1 MARRYSVLVVDDDA
15 GARLL
20 MQAALR
26 KAGFDIRLAEGG
38 EDALRQ
44 FRATPCDMV
53 MLDVEMPDLNGHQV
67 CALLRA
73 EAGPLLPVVMV
84 TGMDDVASV
93 EAAYEHGAT
102 DFIAKPVNWA
112 TIGHRVRYLFRS
124 AQALV
129 DLAAEQARMSAV
141 LNAIPDLLFELDVD
155 GRYLDY
161 RAPRQGFANTDPR
174 AFVGHTVHE
183 LLPRKAAQICVD
195 AMQLALLHGATSGHQ
210 FELPLPR
217 GPRWFEL
224 SVSRKE
230 VPAGEK
236 ARFIVL
242 ARDVTERKEAEHR
255 IARLAYFDSL
265 TGLPN
270 RQSFLDRVDREV
282 RRAAPHKRRLAVL
295 FMDLD
300 GFKNIN
306 DTLGHAS
313 GDLVLQWTA
322 QRLRNG
328 LRPADLLSR
337 NDDDSYGLARLGGDE
352 FTALILDIE
361 RPEDA
366 FAVAERIGLLMRQPF
381 VLEGREVVVTA
392 SVGIALYPEDGLD
405 SALLLK
411 HADTAMY
418 HAKNLG
424 RDNAQLYNAALTE
437 EIVQRL
443 ELDTSLRAA
452 LVRDEFHLVYQPQVD
467 LATGRIHA
475 VEALIRWT
483 HPQRGLVSP
492 LEFISMAEENGL
504 IERIGLWVLR
514 TACAQAAAWNAQG
527 LRLGIAVN
535 LSPVQFADSALPQ
548 KVLLTLAQTGLDP
561 SLLELEVTEG
571 SLMVNSVATRAALQT
586 LRDHGVHIALDDF
599 GTGFSSLSYLTRMPI
614 GNIKIDKCFVNGLL
628 GGGEST
634 AIISA
639 VLAMAHSLGMRVT
652 AEGVETAEQ
661 AVALQAMGC
670 DSLQGFYFSRPVMA
684 SAIPALVLRQWPS
697 RHAAPLSVPRLELT
711 GAGIG

>member
-1 MARRYSVLVVDDDA
+1 
-15 GARLL
+15 
-20 MQAALR
+20 
-26 KAGFDIRLAEGG
+26 
-38 EDALRQ
+38 
-44 FRATPCDMV
+44 
-53 MLDVEMPDLNGHQV
+53 
-67 CALLRA
+67 
-73 EAGPLLPVVMV
+73 
-84 TGMDDVASV
+84 
-93 EAAYEHGAT
+93 
-102 DFIAKPVNWA
+102 
-112 TIGHRVRYLFRS
+112 
-124 AQALV
+124 
-129 DLAAEQARMSAV
+129 
-141 LNAIPDLLFELDVD
+141 
-155 GRYLDY
+155 
-161 RAPRQGFANTDPR
+161 
-174 AFVGHTVHE
+174 
-183 LLPRKAAQICVD
+183 
-195 AMQLALLHGATSGHQ
+195 MQLALLHGATSGQQ
-210 FELPLPR
+210 FELALPR

-230 VPAGEK
+230 MPAGEN

-242 ARDVTERKEAEHR
+242 ARDITERKEAECR

-322 QRLRNG
+322 QRLRDG

-337 NDDDSYGLARLGGDE
+337 GGLSSGSDAAADTRSTCITGSSQRADDPRPGDDCFGLARLGGDE
-352 FTALILDIE
+352 FTALILDME
-361 RPEDA
+361 RAEDA
-366 FAVAERIGLLMRQPF
+366 FAVAERIRLLMRQPF
-381 VLEGREVVVTA
+381 VLDGREVVVTA
-392 SVGIALYPEDGLD
+392 SVGIALYPDDGLD
-405 SALLLK
+405 GAHLLK
-411 HADTAMY
+411 QADTAMY
-418 HAKNLG
+418 HAKSQG
-424 RDNAQLYNAALTE
+424 RDNTQIYNAALTE
-437 EIVQRL
+437 EIMQRL

-452 LVRDEFHLVYQPQVD
+452 LDRDEFHLVYQPQVD

-475 VEALIRWT
+475 VEALVRWA

-492 LEFISMAEENGL
+492 MEFIPLAEENGL

-514 TACAQAAAWNAQG
+514 TACAQAVAWNAQG

-548 KVLLTLAQTGLDP
+548 KVLQMLAQTCLAP
-561 SLLELEVTEG
+561 VLLELEVTEG
-571 SLMVNSVATRAALQT
+571 ALMAKSVATRAALQT

-614 GNIKIDKCFVNGLL
+614 GNIKIDKCFVNGVL

-634 AIISA
+634 DIISA

-652 AEGVETAEQ
+652 AEGVESAEQ

-670 DSLQGFYFSRPVMA
+670 DSLQGFHFSRPVQA
-684 SAIPALVLRQWPS
+684 SAIPALLLRQWPS
-697 RHAAPLSVPRLELT
+697 SHAAAPPRPRLELT
-711 GAGIG
+711 EAGFG